1 MRLLMLAWECGN
13 RALSRITLVTGILL
27 LGGFSPLKAQD
38 PSIEIIRGQRFVQF
52 STAAA
57 SPAAGDQA
65 FYFLAQAV
73 GFGVF
78 EPISNSQ
85 VTGPI
90 GSAHPLSRNA
100 SGDYQFQQNFV
111 ASADRDAAFPNG
123 RYGFS
128 ATLNLIGATK
138 AHAVLAA
145 TTVPGTPHIKN
156 FDAAQHVDA
165 DSDFTLQWDAFTG
178 AGDDDRIS
186 VQILDPASGSV
197 VQEFTDL
204 TRDNQ
209 DVTITGGELPK
220 DKTLQVRLVFT
231 HKDPAA
237 LPDAGELLSAR
248 SSAAS
253 ETTMTLKTT
262 GTSTGPT
269 DTTPPQL
276 VSTLPAV
283 GETMISALESV
294 VFQFSEP
301 MNPVT
306 PTIGWTA
313 LLNGQ
318 VITLASGAFQ
328 TFWADNNKQLIVIYN
343 AAGGGWPAGASVS
356 WTLNL
361 LPGAAGNFR
370 DAAGNELRPSIGGF
384 LTAGGVDPCT
394 SPSNPGELPG
404 AAFFLSKQLNYL
416 QTSIDD
422 PTLDPI
428 LGALAFGFMDLPGTG
443 LGTGVVTVKVPT
455 ANPHAFKLKVL
466 APIFGITDMSRR
478 FYKETFASR
487 SDLDDAYPTGSYE
500 LELRNQAVEVTNSVA
515 LQVSATGYPP
525 IPHFSSF
532 PATQAVDATHDTKL
546 AWDPFAGATTNTEF
560 ISLNVYAPDGTLVF
574 RAPDPCHGRTLAPD
588 DAGTV
593 IPANT
598 LTNGVSYT
606 AELSFSHLTDH
617 DKMMSGVPGSGLASL
632 TRITRVA
639 VTTTGV
645 QATAPTL
652 KRIAFN
658 ASSGLV
664 FEIAFTPGQPVIIE
678 STPLLGGTFQTLLT
692 TNPPVSPVT
701 ITLPTAASSASS
713 AFFRIR
719 TP

>member
-1 MRLLMLAWECGN
+1 MPAWNRQLL
-13 RALSRITLVTGILL
+13 ALSRIALAPGLLL
-27 LGGFSPLKAQD
+27 LGGFSHLNAQD
-38 PSIEIIRGQRFVQF
+38 PSIEIIRGRRFVQ
-52 STAAA
+52 SSAATA

-73 GFGVF
+73 GFGLF
-78 EPISNSQ
+78 EPISNAQ

-100 SGDYQFQQNFV
+100 SADYQFQQNF
-111 ASADRDAAFPNG
+111 ASSADRDAAFPNG

-138 AHAVLAA
+138 AHAILAA
-145 TTVPGTPHIKN
+145 TTVPGTPHFSN
-156 FDAAQHVDA
+156 FDAAQQVDA

-186 VQILDPASGSV
+186 VQILDPVSGSV

-204 TRDNQ
+204 TWDNQ

-220 DKTLQVRLVFT
+220 DKTLQARLVFT
-231 HKDPAA
+231 HKDPPA

-253 ETTMTLKTT
+253 ETTITLKTS

-276 VSTLPAV
+276 VSTIPAV
-283 GETMISALESV
+283 GGTMNTALDSV
-294 VFQFSEP
+294 LFQFSEP
-301 MNPVT
+301 MNPAT
-306 PTIGWTA
+306 SSIGWKA

-328 TFWADNNKQLIVIYN
+328 TFWADSNKQLIVIYN

-370 DAAGNELRPSIGGF
+370 DAAGNELAPSIGGF
-384 LTAGGVDPCT
+384 QTAGGVDPCT

-404 AAFFLSKQLNYL
+404 AAFFLSKQINYL
-416 QTSIDD
+416 QTSVDD
-422 PTLDPI
+422 PTLDPT
-428 LGALAFGFMDLPGTG
+428 LGAIAFGFMDLPGTA
-443 LGTGVVTVKVPT
+443 LGTGVVTIKVPT

-466 APIFGITDMSRR
+466 APIFEIADMSRR

-487 SDLDDAYPTGSYE
+487 SDLDDAYPTGSY
-500 LELRNQAVEVTNSVA
+500 LVELRDQSVTVTNSVA
-515 LQVSATGYPP
+515 LEVSATGYPP

-532 PATQAVDATHDTKL
+532 AATQAVDATHETTL
-546 AWDPFAGATTNTEF
+546 GWDPFAGATTNTEF

-574 RAPDPCHGRTLAPD
+574 RAPDPCHGQTLAPD
-588 DAGTV
+588 AAGTV

-617 DKMMSGVPGSGLASL
+617 DKMMPGVPGSGLASL

-639 VTTTGV
+639 VNTGTA
-645 QATAPTL
+645 QASAPTL
-652 KRIAFN
+652 NRIAFS
-658 ASSGLV
+658 ASTGLV

-692 TNPPVSPVT
+692 TNPPVSPAT
-701 ITLPTAASSASS
+701 ITLPISASSASS